1 MKITVVTRVGPA
13 EEGGNLAVE
22 ILVLDDGGR
31 EIAGRGR
38 APGKWDVTIE
48 NVGIHMHEAPGFLD
62 PELGP
67 CVTLDRHSDA
77 PLLGEFDGVASDGSR
92 CQAITLERERCP
104 KRGAVAIIVNEAW
117 VHLCGTHIGTHRA
130 GDRLVEA
137 VIVAY
142 SDAHIPIRCVRCGHE
157 TRWHV
162 DGACACEGDGVA
174 GLCPCQEPKVR
185 ASGSKRERWQH
196 S

>member
-1 MKITVVTRVGPA
+1 MTRLIVS
-13 EEGGNLAVE
+13 LAMHVE
-22 ILVLDDGGR
+22 ATFDD
-31 EIAGRGR
+31 
-38 APGKWDVTIE
+38 PV
-48 NVGIHMHEAPGFLD
+48 H
-62 PELGP
+62 GP
-67 CVTLDRHSDA
+67 CVTIDRHSDA
-77 PLLGEFDGVASDGSR
+77 PLLEEFDGVAIDGSR

-117 VHLCGTHIGTHRA
+117 VHLCGTHMGTHRA

-174 GLCPCQEPKVR
+174 GLCPCQEPPDRDPVR
-185 ASGSKRERWQH
+185 HLMFTVCDVCNSVFLGTGWCHDQRTSEVR
-196 S
+196 